1 MDAIVTKMEETL
13 ERKKSITNIVEK
25 RTMVIDYIRRI
36 HEAAY
41 YGNSGFSNTPSISS
55 LSLNDTTT
63 TNNNNTNNINN
74 NCNNGNN
81 ANNSNNITAQSS
93 NSSFNINNNNNNSNN
108 DDDGDDDDDNN
119 NNNNNINNNNNNNK
133 NNNNYNNNSKLNVN
147 GNNSNNSGT
156 NVSTAATNNNN
167 NNIATSTSTNNM
179 TASTSGLSTST
190 SVSSISSLSNSSNNL
205 NKLYSGAGAM
215 AAVGQHIEP
224 NPYSS
229 QQNMHWMN
237 VTMIQRQ
244 DFEKSQEIQKRLL
257 GWFCLGFSLA
267 PLIATDKGP
276 AYIRS
281 LVQLMEEYDYHF
293 ELGSAMQGVK
303 VLLSKKQPTHTVVN
317 ENEHIKSKIVKIG
330 TTVVYEFLKIFNIS
344 IAKDLD
350 YFQVVFSLLEI
361 LEQIYKKI
369 DKETCS
375 SKYVY
380 EALLKVDSRLK
391 HNIFGFLSKEIDK
404 MSMAIIKEQ
413 LDFTLLSTSIKDKD
427 IQQHLN
433 IQSKLANSLNI
444 SQNGGGGGGNNST
457 GSSGI
462 KDKES
467 LTNANGN
474 GSFSD

>member
-41 YGNSGFSNTPSISS
+41 YVNSGFSNTPSISS
-55 LSLNDTTT
+55 LSLNDTITT
-63 TNNNNTNNINN
+63 TTTTTTT
-74 NCNNGNN
+74 
-81 ANNSNNITAQSS
+81 STT
-93 NSSFNINNNNNNSNN
+93 
-108 DDDGDDDDDNN
+108 NN
-119 NNNNNINNNNNNNK
+119 NNNNNINNNINNNNI
-133 NNNNYNNNSKLNVN
+133 NNNINNINNINNNVSNGSN
-147 GNNSNNSGT
+147 GNNITAQGNNSNNKLNINGNNNNNNSSGT
-156 NVSTAATNNNN
+156 NVSSTTTTPTTNNNN
-167 NNIATSTSTNNM
+167 NNITTSTSTNNI

-190 SVSSISSLSNSSNNL
+190 SVSSISSLNNSSNNL

-215 AAVGQHIEP
+215 VAVGQHIEP
-224 NPYSS
+224 NPYSN

-413 LDFTLLSTSIKDKD
+413 LDFTLLCTSIKDKD

-444 SQNGGGGGGNNST
+444 SQNGNNST

-467 LTNANGN
+467 LTNTNGN

>member
-1 MDAIVTKMEETL
+1 MEETL

-41 YGNSGFSNTPSISS
+41 YVNSGFSNTPSISS
-55 LSLNDTTT
+55 LSLNDTITTTTTTTTTST
-63 TNNNNTNNINN
+63 TNNNNNNNINNINN
-74 NCNNGNN
+74 NNINNINNNGSNGNSGNN
-81 ANNSNNITAQSS
+81 NNNNSNNITAQGNNS
-93 NSSFNINNNNNNSNN
+93 NNSNNSNINNKLNINGNNNNNNNSSGTNVSSTTT
-108 DDDGDDDDDNN
+108 NN
-119 NNNNNINNNNNNNK
+119 NNNNNINNNNNNN
-133 NNNNYNNNSKLNVN
+133 
-147 GNNSNNSGT
+147 
-156 NVSTAATNNNN
+156 
-167 NNIATSTSTNNM
+167 NNITTSTSTNNI

-190 SVSSISSLSNSSNNL
+190 SVSSISSLNNSSNNL

-215 AAVGQHIEP
+215 VAVGQHIEP
-224 NPYSS
+224 NPYSN

-413 LDFTLLSTSIKDKD
+413 LDFTLLCTSIKDKD

-444 SQNGGGGGGNNST
+444 SQNGNNST

-467 LTNANGN
+467 LTNTNGN

>member
-13 ERKKSITNIVEK
+13 ERKKSIANIVEK

-41 YGNSGFSNTPSISS
+41 YGNSGFSSTPSS
-55 LSLNDTTT
+55 LSISEKEK
-63 TNNNNTNNINN
+63 TNN
-74 NCNNGNN
+74 
-81 ANNSNNITAQSS
+81 S
-93 NSSFNINNNNNNSNN
+93 NNNSNN
-108 DDDGDDDDDNN
+108 NIANN
-119 NNNNNINNNNNNNK
+119 TNTNNT
-133 NNNNYNNNSKLNVN
+133 L
-147 GNNSNNSGT
+147 T
-156 NVSTAATNNNN
+156 TTATNN
-167 NNIATSTSTNNM
+167 
-179 TASTSGLSTST
+179 TSGLSTS
-190 SVSSISSLSNSSNNL
+190 SSASSISSLNTSNSGNNL
-205 NKLYSGAGAM
+205 NKLYQQESGGLSPSPPQSQSNISCSSPP
-215 AAVGQHIEP
+215 VTPFQLFP
-224 NPYSS
+224 NH
-229 QQNMHWMN
+229 NMHWMN
-237 VTMIQRQ
+237 VTMVQRQ

-303 VLLSKKQPTHTVVN
+303 VLLSKKQQSHTVVN

-361 LEQIYKKI
+361 LEQIYRKI

-391 HNIFGFLSKEIDK
+391 HNVFGFLSKEIDK
-404 MSMAIIKEQ
+404 MSMNIIKEQ

-433 IQSKLANSLNI
+433 IQSKLANSLNT
-444 SQNGGGGGGNNST
+444 ST
-457 GSSGI
+457 SGI
-462 KDKES
+462 SKD
-467 LTNANGN
+467 N
-474 GSFSD
+474 GSFD